1 MYAKQEGNTMN
12 KSNSIG
18 IPVYEVKTP
27 RGADLCK
34 RIERIYEERMKRG
47 EAREKIHLELYSTDP
62 EYKRVVDDIEKK
74 ITKWRPSLR
83 EPNLLENILD
93 QIESTIILFIILS
106 IPIAITAD
114 VYFLVEFFLDHWN
127 ANTI

>member
-62 EYKRVVDDIEKK
+62 EYKRVVDK